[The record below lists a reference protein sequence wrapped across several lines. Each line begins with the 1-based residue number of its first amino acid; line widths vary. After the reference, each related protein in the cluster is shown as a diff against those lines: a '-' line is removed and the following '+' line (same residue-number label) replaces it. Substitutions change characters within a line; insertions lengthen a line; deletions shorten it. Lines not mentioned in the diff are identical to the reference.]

1 MTIATLP
8 PAPSRADAANAD
20 TFSEIAE
27 TFVAALPV
35 FSTQVNNTLTD
46 VNAAASG
53 ALASSNFK
61 GSWAALTGA
70 MSIPASVLHADTLWL
85 LVTNTSDITADEPGV
100 SAKWLD
106 LAAVSGYV
114 ALVGDQTIA
123 GNKTFT
129 GNVSVDDLSAT
140 TGTFS
145 GNVSSSG
152 GVFTGDGSGLTDVVA
167 SSADTASKLNTASGA
182 APSFSARAWVNFN
195 GQSPVVIRASGNIAG
210 VVRNAVGDYTVNFLT
225 AMPSANYALIS
236 GGVYSDGV
244 DSYGLLAGDPLSA
257 QTTTSA
263 RFITVDA
270 TGAATDFN
278 KVSLAVFV

>member
-70 MSIPASVLHADTLWL
+70 MSIPASVLHDDTLWL
-85 LVTNTSDITADEPGV
+85 LVTNTSDIAADEPGV
-100 SAKWLD
+100 SAKWLN

-114 ALVGDQTIA
+114 ALVGAQTIA

-129 GNVSVDDLSAT
+129 DTVTAGDFV
-140 TGTFS
+140 
-145 GNVSSSG
+145 
-152 GVFTGDGSGLTDVVA
+152 GDGSGLTNVGVGAGQTWQNMIA
-167 SSADTASKLNTASGA
+167 SRALDTN
-182 APSFSARAWVNFN
+182 
-195 GQSPVVIRASGNIAG
+195 
-210 VVRNAVGDYTVNFLT
+210 YTNSTGRPIMVSIGIVLT
-225 AMPSANYALIS
+225 KDILSQGYVYV
-236 GGVYSDGV
+236 GGVMIAIVSNGDITTVANHEIATTVSFVVPPGAVYQLDNAN
-244 DSYGLLAGDPLSA
+244 GLAISTWTEL
-257 QTTTSA
+257 
-263 RFITVDA
+263 R
-270 TGAATDFN
+270 
-278 KVSLAVFV
+278 